1 MARTFSS
8 ELKTNWKKN
17 YLLIFKIENKAV
29 GQKEKV
35 GTSKER
41 RAKARKEQTPKGT
54 NYYSTANVKNKNKN
68 KKAVQELK
76 EKFSKGKK
84 TGQRKWK
91 LLTVTDNLT

>member
-1 MARTFSS
+1 MVTNLKFPERGKMRLSS
-8 ELKTNWKKN
+8 E
-17 YLLIFKIENKAV
+17 IFKIENKAV

-35 GTSKER
+35 GTLKER

-84 TGQRKWK
+84 TGQRK
-91 LLTVTDNLT
+91 